1 MVSIIIYNK
10 VLFVLKIMKSA
21 MIKKYGGPFFYKQ
34 CIGSFRTL
42 MYPSPPPLRGTST
55 SKRERSCLYRL

>member
-1 MVSIIIYNK
+1 
-10 VLFVLKIMKSA
+10 MKSA

-34 CIGSFRTL
+34 CIGNFRTL

-55 SKRERSCLYRL
+55 SKRGGAVYSGFKQIY